1 MLLKNYRYSK
11 GFWLSIV
18 LAACPLTLSATI
30 SPAARA
36 QDTATPSGEAV
47 LDAYVEAIGGTEKL
61 ESHTARRITAKFSM
75 PQLGI
80 KGPMTITQ
88 AAPKKYRMETEL
100 PGIGKILQICDGENV
115 LDKNPITG
123 ERILEGSEKEA
134 VLLEANY
141 YSDSKWR
148 DMYKKVPAPEKADV
162 DGEPCLKLVLEAKSG
177 STRTNY
183 YSAKTKLLVKSEMT
197 VDSPQGKLAVESK
210 FSDYKAVNGV
220 SFPHKTTQSTLG
232 QQQVVEI
239 EKIEFD
245 PTLAADTF
253 VIPGKQ

>member
-1 MLLKNYRYSK
+1 MQLKNHRYLTSLCL
-11 GFWLSIV
+11 GIA
-18 LAACPLTLSATI
+18 LAACPLSFPTANSVAC
-30 SPAARA
+30 A
-36 QDTATPSGEAV
+36 QDAAAPSGESV
-47 LDAYVEAIGGTEKL
+47 LDAYLEAIGGAEKL

-100 PGIGKILQICDGENV
+100 PSIGKIVQICDGENV
-115 LDKNPITG
+115 LDKNPLTG
-123 ERILEGSEKEA
+123 ERMLEGLEKEA

-141 YSDSKWR
+141 YADSKWR
-148 DMYKKVPAPEKADV
+148 EMYKKVPAAEKVDV

-177 STRTNY
+177 SIRTNY

-210 FSDYKAVNGV
+210 FSDYKAVKGV
-220 SFPHKTTQSTLG
+220 LFPHKTTQTTLG

-239 EKIEFD
+239 EKIELD

-253 VIPGKQ
+253 VIPGK